1 MSEAW
6 TWVAIAGVALS
17 TVVTRAGLLLAG
29 ARVRLPA
36 VVDQALA
43 YAPACALA
51 AIVVPDL
58 AVAGGEV
65 RLDPGNFRL
74 LGALAG
80 AAAYLAT
87 RSFVATIAAGMAV
100 FTALRLLA

>member
-6 TWVAIAGVALS
+6 TWVAIGGVTL
-17 TVVTRAGLLLAG
+17 TTFITRAGLLLLG
-29 ARVRLPA
+29 ERLRLP
-36 VVDQALA
+36 VLVDQALA

-51 AIVVPDL
+51 AIIVPDL
-58 AVAGGEV
+58 VLADGGV
-65 RLDPGNFRL
+65 SLDPGNFRL
-74 LGALAG
+74 LAALA
-80 AAAYLAT
+80 AAGVFVTT

>member
-1 MSEAW
+1 MSELW
-6 TWVAIAGVALS
+6 TWVAIAGVTLS
-17 TVVTRAGLLLAG
+17 TFITRAGLLLLG
-29 ARVRLPA
+29 ERVRLPA

-58 AVAGGEV
+58 AIAGGEV

-74 LGALAG
+74 LGALV
-80 AAAYLAT
+80 AAAVYVAT
-87 RSFVATIAAGMAV
+87 RSFVVTIAAGMAV

>member
-1 MSEAW
+1 VSELW
-6 TWVAIAGVALS
+6 TWAAIAGVTLS
-17 TVVTRAGLLLAG
+17 TFITRAGLLLLG
-29 ARVRLPA
+29 DRVRLPS

-58 AVAGGEV
+58 VVSGGEI

-74 LGALAG
+74 LGALA
-80 AAAYLAT
+80 ASAVYLAT

>member
-1 MSEAW
+1 
-6 TWVAIAGVALS
+6 
-17 TVVTRAGLLLAG
+17 
-29 ARVRLPA
+29 

-58 AVAGGEV
+58 AIAGGEV

-74 LGALAG
+74 LGALA
-80 AAAYLAT
+80 AAAVYVAT

>member
-1 MSEAW
+1 MSELW
-6 TWVAIAGVALS
+6 TWVAIGGVTLS
-17 TVVTRAGLLLAG
+17 TLITRAGLLLLG
-29 ARVRLPA
+29 ERVRLPA

-58 AVAGGEV
+58 VVAGGEV

-74 LGALAG
+74 VGALVAAG
-80 AAAYLAT
+80 VYVAT

>member
-1 MSEAW
+1 MSEPW
-6 TWVAIAGVALS
+6 TWLAIAGVTL
-17 TVVTRAGLLLAG
+17 TTFITRAGLLLLG
-29 ARVRLPA
+29 ERVRLPQ

-58 AVAGGEV
+58 AIAGGEV

-74 LGALAG
+74 MGALVAAG
-80 AAAYLAT
+80 VYAAT
-87 RSFVATIAAGMAV
+87 RSFIATIATGMAV

>member
-1 MSEAW
+1 VSELW
-6 TWVAIAGVALS
+6 TWLAIAGVTLS
-17 TVVTRAGLLLAG
+17 TFVTRAGLLLLG
-29 ARVRLPA
+29 ERVRLPA
-36 VVDQALA
+36 IVDQALA

-58 AVAGGEV
+58 AIAGGEV

-74 LGALAG
+74 VGALA
-80 AAAYLAT
+80 AAAVYVAT

>member
-1 MSEAW
+1 MSESW
-6 TWVAIAGVALS
+6 TWIAIAGVTLS
-17 TVVTRAGLLLAG
+17 TFITRAGLLLLG
-29 ARVRLPA
+29 ERVRLPV
-36 VVDQALA
+36 VVDQALV

-58 AVAGGEV
+58 AIAGGEV

-74 LGALAG
+74 AGALV
-80 AAAYLAT
+80 AAAVYVAT

>member
-6 TWVAIAGVALS
+6 TWVAIAGVTLS
-17 TVVTRAGLLLAG
+17 TLITRAGLLLLG
-29 ARVRLPA
+29 ERVRLPA

-51 AIVVPDL
+51 AIIVPDL

-65 RLDPGNFRL
+65 RIDPGNFRL

-80 AAAYLAT
+80 AVTYLAT